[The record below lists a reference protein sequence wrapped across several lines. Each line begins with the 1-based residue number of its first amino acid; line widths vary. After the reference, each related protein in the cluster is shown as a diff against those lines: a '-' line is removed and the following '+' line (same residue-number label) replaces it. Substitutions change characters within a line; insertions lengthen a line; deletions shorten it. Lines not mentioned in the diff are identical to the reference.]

1 MFKVMELFNILL
13 SAPNWAEKVQAFA
26 AIAGVLGIALL
37 ILTYK
42 AQLDALKE
50 QQKITKIEH
59 VRFKENIKPI
69 YELTLLDVINY
80 SEDQTFFASC
90 TLVITNKNALGSNV
104 KLSPTVRTLSEGEW
118 KFPNA
123 SGGEISF
130 PKISATM
137 VDATFYARFQST
149 QPPRTLS
156 LYIESED
163 ELKNRYTQL
172 FVVQFHSNGHDI
184 RPSLPVPTIDL

>member
-1 MFKVMELFNILL
+1 MELFNILL
-13 SAPNWAEKVQAFA
+13 DAPNWAEKVQAFA

-69 YELTLLDVINY
+69 YELTLLELINY

-90 TLVITNKNALGSNV
+90 TLVITNKNAIGRNV
-104 KLSPTVRTLSEGEW
+104 KLSPTNRTMSEGEW

-123 SGGEISF
+123 F
-130 PKISATM
+130 PKNSDTM

-172 FVVQFHSNGHDI
+172 FVIQFHSDGHDI
-184 RPSLPVPTIDL
+184 RPSLPFPQIDQ